1 MTIEIFN
8 REDRSAEL
16 VELVELIHLPRAGE
30 KFIARNG
37 KEFLVFRV
45 VHTPFDSNRSVRIIV
60 GIRGS
65 FAES

>member
-8 REDRSAEL
+8 REDRSAK
-16 VELVELIHLPRAGE
+16 LVELIHLPRAGE

-65 FAES
+65 LAES

>member
-8 REDRSAEL
+8 REDRSAK
-16 VELVELIHLPRAGE
+16 LVELIHLPREGE

-37 KEFLVFRV
+37 NEFLVFRV

-65 FAES
+65 LAES

>member
-8 REDRSAEL
+8 REDRSAK
-16 VELVELIHLPRAGE
+16 LVELIHLPRAGE